1 MRKEQIKYLYKKG
14 LSMQQIS
21 DKTGLSYHSVRHW
34 MATHNIPR
42 RLGSLAIYIRHNPH
56 GDPFKF
62 KGIHTNHDA
71 LLFGLGVGLYWG
83 EGTKKNKTSVRL
95 GNSDPHLLKVFMRF
109 LYRIYGV
116 PKSKLRFGL
125 QIFSDI
131 KGKEALE
138 FWTKQLHVK
147 LSQFQ
152 KVVITP
158 ARGIGTYKNKMKYGV
173 LTVYF
178 HNVKLKRILIEEIE
192 KLKK

>member
-1 MRKEQIKYLYKKG
+1 
-14 LSMQQIS
+14 
-21 DKTGLSYHSVRHW
+21 
-34 MATHNIPR
+34 
-42 RLGSLAIYIRHNPH
+42 
-56 GDPFKF
+56 
-62 KGIHTNHDA
+62 
-71 LLFGLGVGLYWG
+71 
-83 EGTKKNKTSVRL
+83 
-95 GNSDPHLLKVFMRF
+95 MRF